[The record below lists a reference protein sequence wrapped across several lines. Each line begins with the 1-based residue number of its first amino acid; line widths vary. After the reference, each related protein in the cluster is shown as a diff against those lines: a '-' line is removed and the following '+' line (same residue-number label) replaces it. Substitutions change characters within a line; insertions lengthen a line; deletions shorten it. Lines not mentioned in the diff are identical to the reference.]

1 MHKRSDVPLEH
12 VTTRSQGTVRTMSEA
27 ELIAGARARKNAH
40 IGQLMQLHAARLR
53 QKLIAFAGETTD
65 DVVADTFLSL
75 PEKLIGYV
83 DEGKFEQWLYGVAF
97 NIARTKRRSN
107 IRREQH
113 FVDTEPDIAR
123 LPSALAR
130 VQAEQVLEIA
140 EAELSPAEREVWFL
154 SYQGY
159 SPTDIGHLLGLKES
173 AVNVRL
179 HRARARLSKLLGT
192 DG

>member
-1 MHKRSDVPLEH
+1 MPRRPDVPFDD
-12 VTTRSQGTVRTMSEA
+12 VTTRTQGTVRSLGEA
-27 ELIAGARARKNAH
+27 ELIAGARRRKNAH
-40 IGQLMQLHAARLR
+40 IGQLMRVYGPTLR
-53 QKLIAFAGETTD
+53 EKLLSFAGDATD
-65 DVVADTFLSL
+65 DVVSDTFLSL
-75 PEKLIGYV
+75 PERLGDYDDK
-83 DEGKFEQWLYGVAF
+83 GKFEQWLYRVAF
-97 NIARTKRRSN
+97 NIARTKRRSVN
-107 IRREQH
+107 RREKH

-154 SYQGY
+154 SYQGHA
-159 SPTDIGHLLGLKES
+159 PTEIGRMLGLKES

-192 DG
+192 DI